1 MAIRRPKTEE
11 ATINLTP
18 MIDVVFLLVI
28 FFMVGSKFSEA
39 ESRIKVN
46 VPMVGQMSSITRAP
60 DELVVAVAVDGT
72 ITLGETPMTLSQLT
86 ETLRSQHANYPGL
99 KVAVRGEAEGSLQQT
114 VEVLHAV
121 TRSGVDQVG
130 ISTKRMRR

>member
-1 MAIRRPKTEE
+1 MR
-11 ATINLTP
+11 
-18 MIDVVFLLVI
+18 
-28 FFMVGSKFSEA
+28 
-39 ESRIKVN
+39 
-46 VPMVGQMSSITRAP
+46 SITRAP
-60 DELVVAVAVDGT
+60 DERIVAVAVDGT
-72 ITLGETPMTLSQLT
+72 ITLDETPMTLGQLT
-86 ETLRSQHANYPGL
+86 ETLRQEHANYPGL

>member
-1 MAIRRPKTEE
+1 MAIRRPRTEE

-46 VPMVGQMSSITRAP
+46 VPTVGQMRSITRAP
-60 DELVVAVAVDGT
+60 DERVVAVGVDGT
-72 ITLGETPMTLSQLT
+72 ITLGDTPMTLAQLT
-86 ETLRSQHANYPGL
+86 ETLRQEHANYPGL

-121 TRSGVDQVG
+121 TRSGVDQIG

>member
-1 MAIRRPKTEE
+1 MAIRRQQSED

-28 FFMVGSKFSEA
+28 FFMVGTKFSEA

-46 VPMVGQMSSITRAP
+46 VPTVGQLQSITRAP
-60 DELVVAVAVDGT
+60 DERVVAVAVDGT
-72 ITLGETPMTLSQLT
+72 ITLGDTPMSLSELT
-86 ETLRSQHANYPGL
+86 ETLRQEHANYPGL
-99 KVAVRGEAEGSLQQT
+99 KVAVRGEAEGTLQQT

-130 ISTKRMRR
+130 ISTKKMRR

>member
-1 MAIRRPKTEE
+1 MPARRERSE
-11 ATINLTP
+11 DATINLTP

-46 VPMVGQMSSITRAP
+46 VPTVGEMRSITRAP
-60 DELVVAVAVDGT
+60 DERVVAIAIDGS
-72 ITLGETPMTLSQLT
+72 ISLDDQPVTLSQLT
-86 ETLRSQHANYPGL
+86 SELRAQHQNYPGL
-99 KVAVRGEAEGSLQQT
+99 KVAVRGEASGSLQQT

-121 TRSGVDQVG
+121 RSSGVDQIG
-130 ISTKRMRR
+130 ISTQRMRR